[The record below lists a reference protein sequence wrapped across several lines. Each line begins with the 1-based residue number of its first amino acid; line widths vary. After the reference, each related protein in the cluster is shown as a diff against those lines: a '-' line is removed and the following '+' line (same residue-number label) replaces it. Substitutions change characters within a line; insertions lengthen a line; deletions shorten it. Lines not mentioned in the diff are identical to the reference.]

1 MLDLSGPE
9 AGIAHNRRLDPPRRA

>member
-1 MLDLSGPE
+1 MPDLSVPE